1 MAGDAWIIGASMT
14 KFGRYPDKDSIDLA
28 SEAALDAL
36 TDAGATIHDIQ
47 ILAAGSLMEASNM
60 LGQRLQKQIGQTGIP
75 VYNVANACAT
85 GATAVRTGIMA
96 IKAGEADMAL
106 AVGVEQMG
114 KMGLLG
120 SAGQA
125 RSAPKGY
132 RALGSLRLGD
142 AGGGHPRDPAHAGRL
157 RPGGHGLRLAPRR
170 GRASS
175 SSPRW
180 PRRTTPIRRSTPWP
194 STARSSASTR

>member
-1 MAGDAWIIGASMT
+1 MADDIWIIGATMT
-14 KFGRYPDKDSIDLA
+14 KFGRYPDKDSVDLA
-28 SEAALDAL
+28 SETALGAL
-36 TDAGATIHDIQ
+36 ADAGATMADMQ
-47 ILAAGSLMEASNM
+47 MMAVGSLMEASNM
-60 LGQRLQKQIGQTGIP
+60 LGQHLQKQIGQTGIP

-85 GATAVRTGIMA
+85 GATAVRTAMLA

-132 RALGSLRLGD
+132 EPSGRYGSVMPVEG
-142 AGGGHPRDPAHAGRL
+142 
-157 RPGGHGLRLAPRR
+157 
-170 GRASS
+170 
-175 SSPRW
+175 
-180 PRRTTPIRRSTPWP
+180 
-194 STARSSASTR
+194 

>member
-1 MAGDAWIIGASMT
+1 PRPSPSASPPPRPHTSAATPRPHSSAPHSKEHEMATDAWIIGASMT

-28 SEAALDAL
+28 SEATLAALA
-36 TDAGATIHDIQ
+36 DAGATIHDIQ
-47 ILAAGSLMEASNM
+47 ILAAGSLKAASNM

-85 GATAVRTGIMA
+85 GATAVPARIMA
-96 IKAGEADMAL
+96 SRAGEADMAL

-125 RSAPKGY
+125 RSAPSGFEPSGGY
-132 RALGSLRLGD
+132 GSGL
-142 AGGGHPRDPAHAGRL
+142 P
-157 RPGGHGLRLAPRR
+157 PGGIPGGP
-170 GRASS
+170 
-175 SSPRW
+175 P
-180 PRRTTPIRRSTPWP
+180 
-194 STARSSASTR
+194 